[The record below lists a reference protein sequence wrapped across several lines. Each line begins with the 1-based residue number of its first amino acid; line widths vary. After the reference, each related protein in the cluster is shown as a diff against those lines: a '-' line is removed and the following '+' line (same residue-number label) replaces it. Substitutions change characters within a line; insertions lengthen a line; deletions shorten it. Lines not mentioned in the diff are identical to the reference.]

1 MTGHWPGHAWARA
14 EGKHMDRPFE
24 QEPNEVAA
32 WRMANQASIANTAAH
47 WGLSPATVKRYCAGA
62 AAAL

>member
-1 MTGHWPGHAWARA
+1 
-14 EGKHMDRPFE
+14 MDRPFE

-32 WRMANQASIANTAAH
+32 WRLANQASIAATASH
-47 WGLSPATVKRYCAGA
+47 WGLSSATVKRYCAGA